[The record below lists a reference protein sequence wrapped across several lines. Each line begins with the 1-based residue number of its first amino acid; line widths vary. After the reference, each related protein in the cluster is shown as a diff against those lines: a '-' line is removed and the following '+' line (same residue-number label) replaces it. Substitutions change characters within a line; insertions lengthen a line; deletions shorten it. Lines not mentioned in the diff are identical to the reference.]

1 MFTFSRQIRALEL
14 TESKHEI
21 RWRTLSKPRR
31 SVPLSETVA
40 TVLYAC
46 RILSHL
52 KATTPLTVRAAADVA
67 ECSASAAHRILTT
80 LHAHGFALQDSR
92 GQYRAALHDIIDKSP
107 SPAPPEAIP
116 SSSIVLSVHR
126 ALLLL
131 RRLAHGV
138 VLSVK
143 ESGNFLGVA
152 PSTAFR
158 LLNSLSLEKF
168 AVQLADRRYR
178 LGPAM
183 YPARRMPSLADL
195 RQTVA
200 SIAFNVQAETGETVH
215 VWGPTGPYVKL
226 VYGVAGSRPD
236 AVPHDRWP
244 RVPAYTTAGGRSM
257 LSTLPNSEVEMIHT
271 EGLLPW
277 RVSPITSLS
286 RLKQR
291 LAVVRRRGYDT
302 NIEEGAQGVSGL
314 ALASTDPLQQPLL
327 ALGLA
332 LPSARFSPSQ
342 VAQYQKI
349 LYEAKDAIE
358 IAFQNEFLKG

>member
-1 MFTFSRQIRALEL
+1 M
-14 TESKHEI
+14 
-21 RWRTLSKPRR
+21 
-31 SVPLSETVA
+31 
-40 TVLYAC
+40 
-46 RILSHL
+46 
-52 KATTPLTVRAAADVA
+52 RAAAEAA

-80 LHAHGFALQDSR
+80 LHAHGFALQDAQ
-92 GQYRAALHDIIDKSP
+92 GQYRSAVHDIYNKPEPVASPEVILNKST
-107 SPAPPEAIP
+107 
-116 SSSIVLSVHR
+116 VLSVHR
-126 ALLLL
+126 SLFVL
-131 RRLAHGV
+131 RRLAQGA

-143 ESGNFLGVA
+143 ESANFLGVA

-158 LLNSLSLEKF
+158 ILNSLYLEEF

-183 YPARRMPSLADL
+183 YPARRIPSLTDL

-200 SIAFNVQAETGETVH
+200 SIAADVRAETGETVH

-226 VYGVAGSRPD
+226 IYGVAGSRPD

-244 RVPAYTTAGGRSM
+244 RVPAYTTAGGRAM

-277 RVSPITSLS
+277 RVSPITTLGT
-286 RLKQR
+286 LKRR
-291 LAVVRRRGYDT
+291 LAVVRRRGYDM

-314 ALASTDPLQQPLL
+314 ALASTNPLQQPLL

-342 VAQYQKI
+342 ISQYQKI
-349 LYEAKDAIE
+349 LYEAKEMIE
-358 IAFQNEFLKG
+358 IAIQNGAQKD